1 MHAQQ
6 SCHERTLEWCA
17 YHNPGQLMK
26 VLMIS
31 DVYFPRINGVSTSI
45 ETFRQALAAEGVHST
60 LIAPA
65 YPGQTDSD
73 EAKNIVRIPSRY
85 LPMDPE
91 DRLMRGAALTEWLK
105 DNADADYDLVHI
117 QTPFAAH
124 YAGLKIARALDIPAI
139 ASYHTYFEE
148 YLHHYIPF
156 LPRSLMR
163 SLARRFSRSQCE
175 ALDAVV
181 VPSHAMAD
189 TLREYGVSRPQHII
203 PTGLRPEHFARG
215 DGKSFRQRNQI
226 ENDRPLLLFVGR
238 VAFEKNIGFLL
249 DVVEEV
255 RRSLPQVLLLITGEG
270 PALDGLR
277 RETSRRALSHN
288 VRFLGYLDR
297 KHELADCYQASDLF
311 VFSSRT
317 ETQGLVL
324 LEAMAQGKPVVALS
338 AMGTRDILE
347 GTPGTVIAQD
357 EVADFSRHVR
367 ALLQDRPRLVRLGE
381 EARSSAEKWSAQEMA
396 ARVHALY
403 RSLCGQH
410 ADQAPEQAASSDI
423 QHAAEASV

>member
-1 MHAQQ
+1 
-6 SCHERTLEWCA
+6 
-17 YHNPGQLMK
+17 MK

-45 ETFRQALAAEGVHST
+45 ETFRQALQAQGTESS

-65 YPGQTDSD
+65 YPAGEEEREHDAD
-73 EAKNIVRIPSRY
+73 ILRIPSHFV
-85 LPMDPE
+85 PMDPE
-91 DRLMRGAALTEWLK
+91 DRLMKSSALRDWLDANAA
-105 DNADADYDLVHI
+105 ADYDLVHI

-124 YAGLKIARALDIPAI
+124 YAGLNIARSLGIPVI

-156 LPRSLMR
+156 LPRALMR
-163 SLARRFSRSQCE
+163 NLARRFSRSQCQ

-181 VPSHAMAD
+181 VPSRAMAD
-189 TLREYGVSRPQHII
+189 TLRAYGVTRPLHII
-203 PTGLRPEHFARG
+203 PTGLRNEHFTPG
-215 DGKSFRQRNQI
+215 DGASFRLRNQI
-226 ENDRPLLLFVGR
+226 EAERPLLLFVGR

-249 DVVEEV
+249 DMVAEV

-277 RETSRRALSHN
+277 REAERRALSHN

-297 KHELADCYQASDLF
+297 KHELADCYQAADLF
-311 VFSSRT
+311 VFASRT

-324 LEAMAQGKPVVALS
+324 LEAMAQSKPVLALS

-347 GTPGTVIAQD
+347 DTPGTLIAQD
-357 EVADFSRHVR
+357 DVADFSRKVCR
-367 ALLQDRPRLVRLGE
+367 LLQDKAGLQALGKDAAQSA
-381 EARSSAEKWSAQEMA
+381 ARWSADEMA
-396 ARVHALY
+396 GRMNALY
-403 RSLCGQH
+403 RSLC
-410 ADQAPEQAASSDI
+410 QARHEQVAPPPSS
-423 QHAAEASV
+423 AAEPAMAPRA